1 MSVVAE
7 FALPADD
14 LALARTF
21 ETLPELVVEVEPTVA
36 VPGDDVMPYVWATE
50 GDLDAVGDALRDD
63 PTTDRVA
70 ELDRIEGGT
79 LYRVEWADR
88 VRETF
93 EALLASGPV
102 VLAGSATAGGW
113 EFQFRFER
121 RDDLAV
127 LHGTLDR
134 ADVDAEL
141 KRLHEPETPT
151 VDGQF
156 ALTAKQR
163 EALSVALEAGY
174 FAVPRE
180 ATLSDL
186 TADLDISPQ
195 ALSKRIRRGHEAM
208 CRQVLTT
215 GPESPTDRD

>member
-7 FALPADD
+7 FALPVDD
-14 LALARTF
+14 LALTRAF
-21 ETLPELVVEVEPTVA
+21 ETLPELIVEVEPTVA
-36 VPGDDVMPYVWATE
+36 TPGDGVMPYVWATE
-50 GDLDAVGDALRDD
+50 GDFDAVGDALRMD
-63 PTTDRVA
+63 PTTMQVT
-70 ELDRIEGGT
+70 ELDRTDGGT

-88 VRETF
+88 VRKTVES
-93 EALLASGPV
+93 LLACEPV
-102 VLAGSATAGGW
+102 VLSGSGTVRGW
-113 EFQFRFER
+113 EFQFRFEN
-121 RDDLAV
+121 RDELAV
-127 LHGTLDR
+127 LHGALDH

-141 KRLHEPETPT
+141 KSLHAPETPT

-163 EALSVALEAGY
+163 EALSAALEAGY

-186 TADLDISPQ
+186 AADLDISPQ

-215 GPESPTDRD
+215 GP